1 MKRIKAQSA
10 IEYLMIIALT
20 LGIIVPTSYLFF
32 RYSSESNIQIVDAQ
46 LTEIGRT
53 IIDTAES
60 VYFSGTG
67 SKIVLEINMPKSVYD
82 VEILGN
88 KELVFRLFSEISA
101 TGESE
106 VVFFSSIPIAEA
118 GDGDLKTIAGSGL
131 KKVRIMAIPDQSG
144 GTEVIIE
151 SVYRIDSG
159 W

>member
-106 VVFFSSIPIAEA
+106 VVFFSSIPIAES
-118 GDGDLKTIAGSGL
+118 GDLTSIAGSGM
-131 KKVRIMAIPDQSG
+131 KKIRIMAVPDQSG

>member
-32 RYSSESNIQIVDAQ
+32 HYSSESNIQIVDAQ

-106 VVFFSSIPIAEA
+106 VVFFSSIPIAES
-118 GDGDLKTIAGSGL
+118 GDLTSIAGSGM
-131 KKVRIMAIPDQSG
+131 KKIRIMAVPDQSG
-144 GTEVIIE
+144 GTEAIIE
-151 SVYRIDSG
+151 SVYRITT
-159 W
+159 

>member
-106 VVFFSSIPIAEA
+106 VVFFSSIPIAES
-118 GDGDLKTIAGSGL
+118 GDLTSIAGSGM
-131 KKVRIMAIPDQSG
+131 KKIRIMAVPDQSG
-144 GTEVIIE
+144 GTEAIIE
-151 SVYRIDSG
+151 SVYRITT
-159 W
+159 